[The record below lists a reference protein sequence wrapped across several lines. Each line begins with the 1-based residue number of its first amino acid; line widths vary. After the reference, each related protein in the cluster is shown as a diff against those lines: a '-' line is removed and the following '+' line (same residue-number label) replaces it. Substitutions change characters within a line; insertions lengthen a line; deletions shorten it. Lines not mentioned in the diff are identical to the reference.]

1 MTSRVAAA
9 ACAALV
15 LLDLAS
21 LLALVLGLRCAH
33 SGPLLTGGLGGCEPR
48 RLGVSQTRLFELV
61 EHKLDDAGHKPV
73 LDMYEGMPHVFQ
85 DLSIPEAATA
95 IGKSADFIRSQL
107 G

>member
-1 MTSRVAAA
+1 MVVEVDRGAAAAA

-48 RLGVSQTRLFELV
+48 RLGVSQSRLFELV
-61 EHKLDDAGHKPV
+61 EHKLDDAGQP
-73 LDMYEGMPHVFQ
+73 E
-85 DLSIPEAATA
+85 LSVRVHRGAVGGEQQTEAAEA
-95 IGKSADFIRSQL
+95 APSKSGF
-107 G
+107 